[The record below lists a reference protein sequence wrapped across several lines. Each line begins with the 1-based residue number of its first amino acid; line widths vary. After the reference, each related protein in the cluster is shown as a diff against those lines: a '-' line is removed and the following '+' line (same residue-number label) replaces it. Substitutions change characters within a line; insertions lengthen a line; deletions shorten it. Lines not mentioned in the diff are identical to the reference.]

1 MPSVNIRE
9 IDRTG
14 NEAISYI
21 ENMALISGVKI
32 EVYDADGQ
40 LVSLDGEYTSL
51 ASFKNRVT
59 EIFEILD
66 STVLESGDEQ
76 EANEKLREISHLFIK
91 DKGFAMAYLT
101 LSNGLP
107 VQYFGLYDLTYDT
120 NLDSGEESEVEP
132 DFNFDVEPEAKG
144 KDSPYDKMLNDI
156 VEKFEEFTDRG
167 KYDFKFISAPYI
179 DVNSKQ
185 GPYITVN
192 KGKEN
197 EYTVPVRDSF
207 INSLDKIVTKV
218 AGDRGDAIGLTY
230 APSYMKKS
238 TEVDKFINTELNQE
252 FYDAII
258 ERPAVTWSA
267 TESYE
272 KYGSYGSGITSN
284 FATTFSVAVKIYE
297 GGKVKNISYEF
308 IKDTF
313 PAYLDYLVCYG
324 KFVKSN
330 PSWFAISGSSAGA
343 TPLSTLIPLNKYGDS
358 DVAIFQP
365 RDAGE
370 NDKNVKHIAMNTITN
385 IRPFGYILWGNRTM
399 HPLNKPIT
407 NNALAVQLVASD
419 FLNIRSL
426 CCDLKKTIYRAA
438 RKYSFAPNTDTLW
451 FNFKSEITPLLERM
465 RNNQGIRSYQ
475 ILKVNTTK
483 KAVLAARIIISP
495 IEAVEDFDITVELTD
510 SVELNG

>member
-51 ASFKNRVT
+51 TSFKNRIT
-59 EIFEILD
+59 EIFGILD
-66 STVLESGDEQ
+66 STVFESGEEQ
-76 EANEKLREISHLFIK
+76 ETNEKLRNISHLFIK

-107 VQYFGLYDLTYDT
+107 VQYFGLYDLSYET

-132 DFNFDVEPEAKG
+132 DFNFDVTPKAG
-144 KDSPYDKMLNDI
+144 GTDSPYDEMLNDI

-167 KYDFKFISAPYI
+167 KYDFKFIAAPYI
-179 DVNSKQ
+179 DVNSEK
-185 GPYITVN
+185 GPYIELKDGSKKVA
-192 KGKEN
+192 
-197 EYTVPVRDSF
+197 VRDSF

-218 AGDRGDAIGLTY
+218 AGDRGEAIGLTY

-238 TEVDKFINTELNQE
+238 TEVDAFINTPLNQD
-252 FYDAII
+252 FYGATI

-272 KYGSYGSGITSN
+272 QYGSYAGGVTSN
-284 FATTFSVAVKIYE
+284 FATTFTVAVKIYE
-297 GGKVKNISYEF
+297 GGKIKNISYEF

-343 TPLSTLIPLNKYGDS
+343 TPLTTMIPLNKYGDS

-370 NDKNVKHIAMNTITN
+370 DNKNVKHIAMNTITN
-385 IRPFGYILWGNRTM
+385 IRPFGYVLWGNRTM
-399 HPLNKPIT
+399 HPLNKPVT
-407 NNALAVQLVASD
+407 NSALAVQLVASD

-510 SVELNG
+510 SVEVNG